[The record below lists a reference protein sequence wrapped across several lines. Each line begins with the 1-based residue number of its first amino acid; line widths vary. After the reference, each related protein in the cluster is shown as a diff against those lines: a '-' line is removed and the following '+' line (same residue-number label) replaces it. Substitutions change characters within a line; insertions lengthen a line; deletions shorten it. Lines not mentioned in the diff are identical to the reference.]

1 MKVTNIE
8 SGSPFLRQL
17 RKHDVLYTPSSN
29 ELVDYNKQNMS
40 IAIPDVTYSTENLPF
55 HLCIEYGIQMIGMCY
70 QNFDSNMEI
79 CAEYFG
85 DNNAAFVLKPASLRY
100 EPIVV
105 DKPKPMPKS
114 VSYAPRHVKKPYYS
128 FKI

>member
-1 MKVTNIE
+1 
-8 SGSPFLRQL
+8 
-17 RKHDVLYTPSSN
+17 
-29 ELVDYNKQNMS
+29 MS

-79 CAEYFG
+79 CAEYFAE
-85 DNNAAFVLKPASLRY
+85 NNSAFVLKPASLRY
-100 EPIVV
+100 EPVV
-105 DKPKPMPKS
+105 IDKPKPLPKS
-114 VSYAPRHVKKPYYS
+114 VSIEARHIQKPYYS